1 MVKTEIL
8 SVSDLIF
15 FDTKPILEIKIDYP
29 QIQGFMPDR
38 AEKRI
43 NSFFENDA
51 KRQNRTARTVLA
63 VKAKEAYLYSREN
76 AFPFHLWSYL
86 QTVEETFSGRDKW
99 SLYADRYVYSGGAH
113 GDTLRR
119 GFTFSL
125 KTGRR
130 LSLSEVCPVGQKEI
144 LASVVQE
151 IRRSEEGIYFE
162 DAEMLAVRNFDPK
175 NFYLTKEGVTVF
187 YPLYTIAP
195 YSSGIREFLI
205 PCFRENGDH

>member
-113 GDTLRR
+113 GD
-119 GFTFSL
+119 
-125 KTGRR
+125 
-130 LSLSEVCPVGQKEI
+130 I